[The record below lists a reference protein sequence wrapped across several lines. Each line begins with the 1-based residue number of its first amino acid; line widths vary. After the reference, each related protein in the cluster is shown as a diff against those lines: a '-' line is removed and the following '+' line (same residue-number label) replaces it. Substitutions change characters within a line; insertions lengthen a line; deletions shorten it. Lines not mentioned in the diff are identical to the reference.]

1 MTQDAAWKLFEI
13 LDKVDDGGVTPG
25 PILLVDYRS
34 PSYEHCRSYPTPAR
48 PYRRSLLMANGLIM
62 STPTQED
69 HPMTPQAERRR
80 ASHRGARGAEFD
92 ACIVRKAI
100 ALQQRASTP
109 SAVEYLKSCRV
120 DAHIIQRVL
129 SGQALRRDDRLV

>member
-1 MTQDAAWKLFEI
+1 STVMAARISRTTAKEATTRAPVVKRVVFMMVATFICLQKPMTQDAAWKLFEI

-62 STPTQED
+62 
-69 HPMTPQAERRR
+69 
-80 ASHRGARGAEFD
+80 
-92 ACIVRKAI
+92 
-100 ALQQRASTP
+100 
-109 SAVEYLKSCRV
+109 
-120 DAHIIQRVL
+120 
-129 SGQALRRDDRLV
+129 

>member
-1 MTQDAAWKLFEI
+1 
-13 LDKVDDGGVTPG
+13 
-25 PILLVDYRS
+25 
-34 PSYEHCRSYPTPAR
+34 
-48 PYRRSLLMANGLIM
+48 MANGLIM
-62 STPTQED
+62 SVPTQEED
-69 HPMTPQAERRR
+69 PMTPQAERRR
-80 ASHRGARGAEFD
+80 TSHRGAKGAEFD

-129 SGQALRRDDRLV
+129 SGQALRRDDRLA

>member
-1 MTQDAAWKLFEI
+1 MEQDAAWKLFGI
-13 LDKVDDGGVTPG
+13 LDKADDGGVTPCR
-25 PILLVDYRS
+25 LRMAEYRNES
-34 PSYEHCRSYPTPAR
+34 DDQCRSYPTPAR